1 MSGDDLAVAIVRG
14 LVSTILD
21 AHAAAGE
28 RAREAMDVQI
38 ARLHAR
44 PQRSLSD
51 AVRTSEIEA
60 HAEIER
66 RRAEVP
72 RDASGNYV
80 PRGPDDVR
88 AIHDAAMARPPA
100 PAIPREVIDAIA
112 TTPAQ
117 RLDPNK

>member
-28 RAREAMDVQI
+28 RAREAMDAQI

-44 PQRSLSD
+44 PQRSLTD
-51 AVRTSEIEA
+51 AVRAAAVEA

-66 RRAEVP
+66 RRA
-72 RDASGNYV
+72 DA
-80 PRGPDDVR
+80 
-88 AIHDAAMARPPA
+88 
-100 PAIPREVIDAIA
+100 AIA

-117 RLDPNK
+117 RLDPKAR